1 MQPWGKPRM
10 SLIVNEIFFSIQ
22 GESTHAGLP
31 CIFIRLTGCNLRC
44 TYCDTTY
51 AYAEGQRR
59 EIEDVLKIIGTYP
72 CQRIAITGGEPLLQ
86 SGTPKLI
93 TEIIESG
100 CEVILETNGSFDIG
114 QVDRRCHRIVDVKC
128 PGSGEQDSFDYNNL
142 QHLNSNDQVKFVIG
156 DREDYDFAQKFLV
169 DLPNRLPRGNRL
181 FSPHMTKLA
190 PADMAA
196 WILADGLDVRLHLQQ
211 HKFIWPGIERGV

>member
-1 MQPWGKPRM
+1 M

-31 CIFIRLTGCNLRC
+31 CIFIRLSGCNLRC
-44 TYCDTTY
+44 AYCDTTY
-51 AYAEGQRR
+51 AYTQGQSR

-86 SGTPKLI
+86 SGTPELI
-93 TEIIESG
+93 ANILQSG
-100 CEVILETNGSFDIG
+100 REVILETNGSFDIG
-114 QVDRRCHRIVDVKC
+114 QVDHRCYRIVDVKC
-128 PGSGEQDSFDYNNL
+128 PSSGEQASFKHDNL
-142 QHLNSNDQVKFVIG
+142 QYLNSTDQVKFVIG
-156 DREDYDFAQKFLV
+156 DRNDFDFARKFLL
-169 DLPNRLPRGNRL
+169 DLPNSLPPGNCL
-181 FSPHMTKLA
+181 FSPNLTQLA
-190 PADMAA
+190 PADLAV